1 MLLATLAFAGTA
13 QAELYKWTDGRGK
26 VHYADQPP
34 ATGAE
39 TLPGVPASQAE
50 TVREATDTL
59 NARDQA
65 YRKRLKDAEDARA
78 KAAEEARQ
86 AKARQENCA
95 RARSNLATLQ
105 NKSRVYRTDAA
116 GQRIAMDDSA
126 RAAAI
131 AGSQQA
137 ISENCK

>member
-1 MLLATLAFAGTA
+1 MTLAFAGTA

-126 RAAAI
+126 RADAI
-131 AGSQQA
+131 AGSQKA
-137 ISENCK
+137 IADNCK